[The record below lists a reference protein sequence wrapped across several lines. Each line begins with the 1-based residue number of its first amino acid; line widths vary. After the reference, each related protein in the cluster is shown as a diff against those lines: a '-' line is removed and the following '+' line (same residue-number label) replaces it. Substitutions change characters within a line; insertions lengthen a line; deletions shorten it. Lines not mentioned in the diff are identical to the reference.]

1 MIEKRSHPRYPVR
14 LKCYFPDL
22 DMWGEVRNVSVEGC
36 FICAERPLAVG
47 MVTDL
52 LVELPVVGVV
62 HLIAYIQ
69 HHTKRAVGAA
79 GLQLMGA
86 RFDKES
92 SGMYMIYRRFVE
104 SLEAL
109 VPLKVPY
116 EELITGET
124 KAKIAPFIDDNCRFI
139 LDAGE

>member
-1 MIEKRSHPRYPVR
+1 MPDKRSHPRYPVR

-22 DMWGEVRNVSVEGC
+22 KMWGEVRNVSVEGC
-36 FICAERPLAVG
+36 FICAERPLAIG

-52 LVELPVVGVV
+52 LVELPVVGVI

-69 HHTKRAVGAA
+69 HHTEHTSGAV

-92 SGMYMIYRRFVE
+92 SGMYLIYRRFVE
-104 SLEAL
+104 ALESL
-109 VPLKVPY
+109 VPLKASY
-116 EELITGET
+116 EEIVTDEL
-124 KAKIAPFIDDNCRFI
+124 KAAIDPFVDDECCFTV
-139 LDAGE
+139 DAGE